1 MLVFLWKD
9 NLKLS
14 ANFLLGHNHVVHN
27 ESLWVHKETKSME
40 SKLFIALIM
49 IRNSAFFDKNFW
61 NFKTW
66 IHKKYGV
73 KTFYCSHCEK
83 KFSLFWQQ
91 FLKFQD
97 MKTKKVWCQN
107 LWLLSLWKEIQPFL
121 TGISEMSTHV
131 ETKSIESKL
140 FCSHCDKKFSLF
152 WQEFQKLED
161 MKTQIV
167 WCQKD
172 SLQHD
177 QA

>member
-9 NLKLS
+9 ILKLS
-14 ANFLLGHNHVVHN
+14 ANFLLGHNLIVHN
-27 ESLWVHKETKSME
+27 ESLWVHKKTKSME
-40 SKLFIALIM
+40 SKLLIALIM
-49 IRNSAFFDKNFW
+49 IRNSAFFDRNFW

-66 IHKKYGV
+66 RHKNYGV

-140 FCSHCDKKFSLF
+140 FFVL
-152 WQEFQKLED
+152 
-161 MKTQIV
+161 IV
-167 WCQKD
+167 IRNSAFFRLLDLLILNLGIPGNLVTW
-172 SLQHD
+172 
-177 QA
+177 